1 MPLTFTHEFNTA
13 IYKSTSTF
21 STGLFIN
28 GEFVDAVDGGYIE

>member
-13 IYKSTSTF
+13 IYKGTSSF

-28 GEFVDAVDGGYIE
+28 GEYVDSVDGRTIE